1 MGRFLGALSTDVYG
15 ISLKELRL
23 GKLALSAAEGAAADV
38 DAILDGQASAADKV
52 TTVTK
57 FLAQP
62 PYPRNLT
69 ITPGGTTAD
78 VKAGSITVTGTN
90 IKNEVISEDFAFLE
104 NATAATVGA
113 KAFKSVTSV
122 VIPAQDGAGATFDV
136 GFGDKLGLPFMADEN
151 TVIQVVVDGVIETTA
166 PTVVFD
172 VDEIEKNTVDLNSA
186 LDGSIVEI
194 IFAL

>member
-1 MGRFLGALSTDVYG
+1 MGRFVGALSTDVYG
-15 ISLKELRL
+15 VSLKELRL
-23 GKLALSAAEGAAADV
+23 GKLALSAAQGAAADA
-38 DAILDGQASAADKV
+38 DGILDGQASAADAV
-52 TTVTK
+52 TTVTA

-69 ITPGGTTAD
+69 ITPGGVTND
-78 VKAGSITVTGTN
+78 VKAASITVNGTN
-90 IKNEVISEDFAFLE
+90 FNNEAISENFAFLAD
-104 NATAATVGA
+104 ATAATVGA

-136 GFGDKLGLPFMADEN
+136 GWGDKLGLPFMADEN
-151 TVIQVVVDGVIETTA
+151 TVIQALFDGVIETNA

-172 VDEIEKNTVDLNSA
+172 DDEIEKNTVDLHSA